1 MNPKAPMK
9 PVLLDNV
16 THRDLRIVTTRG
28 AAWGDDQM
36 SSPVFLTEFRSAQAY
51 YPIVLQ
57 QSDDDGA
64 FHPVALMGLRAG
76 ENLFLDA
83 RGWDAHYIPLT
94 IERGPFM
101 IGRGDNELM
110 VHVDIYSPRV
120 GRGEGAPVFLP
131 HGGATEFLER
141 INSVLLTIHQGV
153 EALPAFNDAL
163 ARHGLVESFVVDVEA
178 ADGSNNRLAGFFTI
192 NEASLAALAAPA
204 LAELHAAGYLSA
216 IYMMVASIAHFR
228 DLIERYNRRLAR
240 AA

>member
-1 MNPKAPMK
+1 MK
-9 PVLLDNV
+9 PALLDNV

-36 SSPVFLTEFRSAQAY
+36 SSPVFLSEFRSAQAY

-57 QSDDDGA
+57 QSDNEGGL
-64 FHPVALMGLRAG
+64 HPVALMGLRAG

-83 RGWDAHYIPLT
+83 RGWDAHYIPLA

-110 VHVDIYSPRV
+110 VHLDVDSPRI

-131 HGGATEFLER
+131 HGGATEFLDR
-141 INSVLLTIHQGV
+141 INSVLLTLHAGV
-153 EALPAFNDAL
+153 EALPAFNAAL
-163 ARHGLVESFVVDVEA
+163 TRHELVESFVMDVEA
-178 ADGSNNRLAGFFTI
+178 ADGSQNRLAGFFTI
-192 NEASLAALAAPA
+192 DEARLAALDAPA

-228 DLIERYNRRLAR
+228 DLIERYNRRIALA
-240 AA
+240 A

>member
-1 MNPKAPMK
+1 MNT
-9 PVLLDNV
+9 VLLDNV

-57 QSDDDGA
+57 RSGEGGG
-64 FHPVALMGLRAG
+64 FHPVALMGLRTG

-83 RGWDAHYIPLT
+83 RGWDAHYIPLA

-110 VHVDIYSPRV
+110 VHLDMDSPRI
-120 GRGEGAPVFLP
+120 GHGEGAPVFLP
-131 HGGATEFLER
+131 HGGASEFLER

-163 ARHGLVESFVVDVEA
+163 ARHGLVESFVMDVEA
-178 ADGSNNRLAGFFTI
+178 ADGSNSRLAGFFAI
-192 NEASLAALAAPA
+192 DEARLAALDAPA

>member
-1 MNPKAPMK
+1 MK
-9 PVLLDNV
+9 SVQLDNV
-16 THRDLRIVTTRG
+16 THRDLRVITTRG

-57 QSDDDGA
+57 PSGEGDG

-83 RGWDAHYIPLT
+83 RGWDAHYIPLAF
-94 IERGPFM
+94 ERGPFM

-110 VHVDIYSPRV
+110 VHLDTGSPRI
-120 GRGEGAPVFLP
+120 GHGEGTPVFLP
-131 HGGATEFLER
+131 HGGASEYLER

-153 EALPAFNDAL
+153 EALPAFNAAL
-163 ARHGLVESFVVDVEA
+163 ARHGLVESFVLDVEA
-178 ADGSNNRLAGFFTI
+178 ADGSDNRLAGFFTI
-192 NEASLAALAAPA
+192 AEDKLAALEASA
-204 LAELHAAGYLSA
+204 LAELHAAGHLSA
-216 IYMMVASIAHFR
+216 IYMMVASLAHFR